1 MGYVVF
7 DQDGGTEH
15 PIEDAFTLGLIA
27 KRNALIELA
36 WEVRKREIELLPAG
50 HTRWVGVPCP
60 YPFIYGAFSWFATS
74 LTAYL
79 QLLPLAD
86 RLRQN
91 PAAITSI
98 VAERESVKAAGAALL
113 NEVCPAVKYWR
124 DKVGAHAAMADPRK
138 DNSLALLFAS
148 VTYAITASNG
158 RFHVGV
164 GAHLVFP
171 AGSRSEPDSVHT
183 WESWSITETFDRLA
197 PRFWPEA
204 YLEQP
209 APRGS

>member
-1 MGYVVF
+1 MMSSIVF
-7 DQDGGTEH
+7 DQASGIAH
-15 PIEDAFTLGLIA
+15 PMEDAFTLGLLA
-27 KRNALIELA
+27 KRDSLIELA
-36 WEVRKREIELLPAG
+36 WQVRQREIELLPEG
-50 HTRWVGVPCP
+50 HTRWVGLPCP
-60 YPFIYGAFSWFATS
+60 HPFIYGAFSWFATS

-91 PAAITSI
+91 PATITSI
-98 VAERESVKAAGAALL
+98 IADRESVKAGGAALL

-138 DNSLALLFAS
+138 DNSLALLLAS

-171 AGSRSEPDSVHT
+171 LGSRTEPESVHT
-183 WESWSITETFDRLA
+183 WESWSITETFDRLSS
-197 PRFWPEA
+197 RFWPDA
-204 YLEQP
+204 SLK
-209 APRGS
+209 